1 MGKLP
6 FILDFDASA
15 GALPGATVLALAHW
29 HQRIRFGC
37 SLRNLVAL
45 QDELVVRMPA
55 DPGPVFTGSGDFH
68 HVSLLLLQRLA
79 ARGPLDVVV
88 LDNHPDNMRYPW
100 GIHCG
105 SWVSHVARLPFVR
118 HVLVMGISSPD
129 VSLRHVLENRLLP
142 LWRGR
147 VSYWCLGLDV
157 RWAPY
162 AGLGQAIRGFDS
174 TRAMLDA
181 FAGQQKNA
189 RGPVYLSVDKDV
201 LSPAVARTNW
211 DQGRLTE
218 ADILEVASS
227 VRARLAGCD
236 ITGDVSVAHYA
247 SRWKRWLSRLDAQPD
262 VAGAALGQWQAA
274 QHALNR
280 RILLALVPGQSRM
293 DEDALHGS
301 KDEM

>member
-1 MGKLP
+1 MGKTPLV
-6 FILDFDASA
+6 LDFDASA
-15 GALPGATVLALAHW
+15 GALPGAAVLALAHW

-37 SLRNLVAL
+37 SLRCLAAL
-45 QDELVVRMPA
+45 QNELVVRMPA

-68 HVSLLLLQRLA
+68 HVSLLLLQRITDH
-79 ARGPLDVVV
+79 GPLDVVV

-118 HVLVMGISSPD
+118 QVQVMGISASD

-157 RWAPY
+157 RWASY
-162 AGLGQAIRGFDS
+162 AGLGAAIRGFDS
-174 TRAMLDA
+174 SRAMLDA
-181 FAGQQKNA
+181 FTEQQKNA
-189 RGPVYLSVDKDV
+189 RAPIYLSVDKDV
-201 LSPAVARTNW
+201 LSPEVARTNW

-218 ADILEVASS
+218 ADILEVAAC
-227 VRARLAGCD
+227 VRPRLAGCD

-247 SRWKRWLSRLDAQPD
+247 SRWKRWLSRLDAQPEVD
-262 VAGAALGQWQAA
+262 GAELGQWQAA
-274 QHALNR
+274 QHSLNR
-280 RILLALVPGQSRM
+280 RILHALAPCQPAVN
-293 DEDALHGS
+293 EEELHSS
-301 KDEM
+301 KDEK